1 MSLDLDTDSV
11 YEVRIID
18 KVRYTRYVYS
28 VYEVRYKCKKSVIIN
43 VYSKRYEQHKKCYN
57 PL

>member
-28 VYEVRYKCKKSVIIN
+28 VYEVRVFGIRGTI
-43 VYSKRYEQHKKCYN
+43 
-57 PL
+57 